1 MKVLAVLLRLAHD
14 EAVDVATEEVARCYC
29 QPEAEDLWQVGKGE
43 VCWYAQIEEGICH
56 TMWETA
62 VYEDWYA
69 EEHRQVLAFAGEGDN
84 SGHYETAADGQYA
97 ALDGT

>member
-1 MKVLAVLLRLAHD
+1 
-14 EAVDVATEEVARCYC
+14 
-29 QPEAEDLWQVGKGE
+29 
-43 VCWYAQIEEGICH
+43 
-56 TMWETA
+56 MWETA

-69 EEHRQVLAFAGEGDN
+69 EEHGQVLAFAGEGDN